1 VGISPLP
8 EVHYNSQ
15 NTQKKFGSK
24 KFKHNFKRKWN
35 NIRQNY
41 KASKGHN
48 KGKSLKK
55 TALKFVKGVVV
66 TTTTPGGATFP
77 GIWLNYTINLLVSK
91 FKGTSLNITSLLD
104 LLMPVAPKMFLR
116 NTMKVFL
123 RNTTIIRSHRSWT
136 AYPTLTICS

>member
-1 VGISPLP
+1 
-8 EVHYNSQ
+8 
-15 NTQKKFGSK
+15 
-24 KFKHNFKRKWN
+24 
-35 NIRQNY
+35 
-41 KASKGHN
+41 
-48 KGKSLKK
+48 
-55 TALKFVKGVVV
+55 VVV

-136 AYPTLTICS
+136 AYPTLTICSWNSNPTTYLETPAGLYYPKTWLPSHIHIILCCNCCRKYHKTYETRSIKYVYI